1 MPYFSLELA
10 QNKNMIKQIIADWTE
25 KYRPSSLEDI
35 VLPQEA
41 RYLIEKYVNE
51 DIIDNIFL
59 CSRPGQGKT
68 SLAKLLAY
76 NVFQADTLYVNASDE
91 NNVEVVRTKITGF
104 SRTKSSNGKFKIVI
118 LDEADGFANVQAQ
131 RILRAL
137 MEEVSE
143 NTRFIITANNK
154 NRIHD
159 AIRSRCKFIDI
170 TPPKSEVI
178 KRIVYI
184 LKSENVKIDA
194 EKELPKLKSLIERFY
209 PDIRS
214 IIKNIQSCVFDGVLK
229 LKDYSV
235 DSYFIKNVLNYVL
248 DNEPQGLRQYI
259 INNENMFNN
268 DYASLI
274 SDFYH
279 LIIDSELVDEE
290 LKPNWT
296 IIIADYLYK
305 FENIID
311 PEINAFACFYKL
323 MKKV

>member
-1 MPYFSLELA
+1 MLR
-10 QNKNMIKQIIADWTE
+10 QINSDWTE
-25 KYRPSSLEDI
+25 KYRPQTLEDI
-35 VLPQEA
+35 ILSVEA
-41 RYLIEKYVNE
+41 RNLIEKYINE
-51 DIIDNIFL
+51 EIIDNLFL

-76 NVFQADTLYVNASDE
+76 NIFECDTLYVNASDE

-104 SRTKSSNGKFKIVI
+104 ARTRSSNGKFKIVI

-159 AIRSRCKFIDI
+159 AIRSRCKMIDI
-170 TPPKSEVI
+170 TPPKEGVI
-178 KRIVYI
+178 RRILQV
-184 LKSENVKIDA
+184 LSKEGVEMDKA
-194 EKELPKLKSLIERFY
+194 VELPKLKNLIERFY

-214 IIKNIQSCVFDGVLK
+214 IIKNLQACVFNGVLK

-235 DSYFIKNVLNYVL
+235 DSMFIKNVLQYVL
-248 DNEPQGLRQYI
+248 DQDYTELRRYI
-259 INNENMFNN
+259 INNESMFNN
-268 DYASLI
+268 DYASMI

-279 LIIDSELVDEE
+279 LIIESDLVDESI
-290 LKPNWT
+290 KPNWT

-305 FENIID
+305 FEEIID
-311 PEINAFACFYKL
+311 PEINAFACLYKL
-323 MKKV
+323 MKSL

>member
-1 MPYFSLELA
+1 MLR
-10 QNKNMIKQIIADWTE
+10 QINSDWTE
-25 KYRPSSLEDI
+25 KYRPQTINDI
-35 VLPQEA
+35 VLSSEA
-41 RYLIEKYVNE
+41 RNLIEKYINE
-51 DIIDNIFL
+51 EIIDNLFL

-76 NVFQADTLYVNASDE
+76 NIFECDTLYVNASDE

-104 SRTKSSNGKFKIVI
+104 ARTRSSNGKFKIVI
-118 LDEADGFANVQAQ
+118 LDEADGFANAQAQ

-159 AIRSRCKFIDI
+159 AIRSRCKMIDI
-170 TPPKSEVI
+170 TPPKEGVI
-178 KRIVYI
+178 RRILQI
-184 LKSENVKIDA
+184 LSKEGVEMDKTI
-194 EKELPKLKSLIERFY
+194 ELPKLKNLIERFY

-214 IIKNIQSCVFDGVLK
+214 IIKNLQACVFNGVLK

-235 DSYFIKNVLNYVL
+235 DSMFIKNVLQYVL
-248 DNEPQGLRQYI
+248 DQDYTELRRYI
-259 INNENMFNN
+259 INNESMFNN
-268 DYASLI
+268 DYASMI

-279 LIIDSELVDEE
+279 LIIESDLVDESI
-290 LKPNWT
+290 KPNWT

-305 FENIID
+305 FEEIID
-311 PEINAFACFYKL
+311 PEINAFACLYKL
-323 MKKV
+323 MKSL

>member
-1 MPYFSLELA
+1 MSEHEHKESML
-10 QNKNMIKQIIADWTE
+10 NQIYSDWTE
-25 KYRPSSLEDI
+25 KYRPQTLDDI
-35 VLPQEA
+35 VLSEEA
-41 RYLIEKYVNE
+41 RTLIEKYINE

-76 NVFQADTLYVNASDE
+76 NIFQSDTLYVNASDE

-104 SRTKSSNGKFKIVI
+104 SRTMSSNGKFKIVI

-159 AIRSRCKFIDI
+159 AIRSRCKFVDI
-170 TPPKSEVI
+170 TPPKDGVI
-178 KRIVYI
+178 RRVFHI
-184 LKSENVKIDA
+184 LSNEQVKVNQA
-194 EKELPKLKSLIERFY
+194 VELPKLKALIERFY
-209 PDIRS
+209 PDMRS
-214 IIKNIQSCVFDGVLK
+214 IIKNLQSCVFDGVLK
-229 LKDYSV
+229 LKNYNV
-235 DSYFIKNVLNYVL
+235 DSYFIKQVLNLVL
-248 DNEPQGLRQYI
+248 EKNYTALRSYI
-259 INNENMFNN
+259 INNESLFNN
-268 DYASLI
+268 DYASMI

-279 LIIDSELVDEE
+279 LIIESDLVDDEV
-290 LKPNWT
+290 KPNWT

-305 FENIID
+305 FEKIID
-311 PEINAFACFYKL
+311 PEINAFACLYKL
-323 MKKV
+323 IKTLS

>member
-1 MPYFSLELA
+1 ML
-10 QNKNMIKQIIADWTE
+10 NQIYSDWTE
-25 KYRPSSLEDI
+25 KYRPQTLDDI
-35 VLPQEA
+35 VLSVEA
-41 RYLIEKYVNE
+41 RTLIEKYISE

-76 NVFQADTLYVNASDE
+76 NVFQCDTLYVNASDE

-104 SRTKSSNGKFKIVI
+104 SRTMSSNGKFKIVI
-118 LDEADGFANVQAQ
+118 LDEADGFANAQAQ

-159 AIRSRCKFIDI
+159 AIRSRCKLIDI
-170 TPPKSEVI
+170 TPPKDGVI
-178 KRIVYI
+178 RRVLHI
-184 LKSENVKIDA
+184 LANEQVKVNQSV
-194 EKELPKLKSLIERFY
+194 ELPKLKALIERFY
-209 PDIRS
+209 PDMRS
-214 IIKNIQSCVFDGVLK
+214 IIKNLQSCVFDGVLK
-229 LKDYSV
+229 LKDYNV
-235 DSYFIKNVLNYVL
+235 DSYFIKHVL
-248 DNEPQGLRQYI
+248 DLVLEKNHIALRSYI
-259 INNENMFNN
+259 INNESLFNN
-268 DYASLI
+268 DYASMI

-279 LIIDSELVDEE
+279 LIIESDLVDDE

-305 FENIID
+305 FEEIID
-311 PEINAFACFYKL
+311 PEINAFACFFKL
-323 MKKV
+323 MKSF

>member
-1 MPYFSLELA
+1 MLR
-10 QNKNMIKQIIADWTE
+10 QINSDWTE
-25 KYRPSSLEDI
+25 KYRPQTLEDI
-35 VLPQEA
+35 ILSVEA
-41 RYLIEKYVNE
+41 RTLIEKYIKE
-51 DIIDNIFL
+51 DIIDNLFL

-76 NVFQADTLYVNASDE
+76 NIFECDTLYVNASDE

-104 SRTKSSNGKFKIVI
+104 ARTRSSNGKFKIVI

-159 AIRSRCKFIDI
+159 AIRSRCKMVDI
-170 TPPKSEVI
+170 TPPMEGVI
-178 KRIVYI
+178 RRVLHI
-184 LKSENVKIDA
+184 LAHENITMDKQV
-194 EKELPKLKSLIERFY
+194 ELPKLRALIERFY

-214 IIKNIQSCVFDGVLK
+214 IIKNLQSCVFDGVLK
-229 LKDYSV
+229 LKDYNT
-235 DSYFIKNVLNYVL
+235 DSLFIKNVLNYVL
-248 DNEPQGLRQYI
+248 DKDYTELRKYI
-259 INNENMFNN
+259 INNESKFNN
-268 DYASLI
+268 DYASMVA
-274 SDFYH
+274 DFYH
-279 LIIDSELVDEE
+279 LIVDSDQVDDAI
-290 LKPNWT
+290 KPNWV

-305 FENIID
+305 FEEIID

-323 MKKV
+323 MKSF

>member
-1 MPYFSLELA
+1 
-10 QNKNMIKQIIADWTE
+10 MINQIMSDWTE
-25 KYRPSSLEDI
+25 KYRPKTIDDI
-35 VLPQEA
+35 ILNNEA
-41 RYLIEKYVNE
+41 RELIMKYISE

-76 NVFQADTLYVNASDE
+76 NIFQADTLYVNASDE

-137 MEEVSE
+137 MEEVSD
-143 NTRFIITANNK
+143 NTRFIITANHK

-170 TPPKSEVI
+170 TPPKDGVIRRILHILGTEKIKINKEV
-178 KRIVYI
+178 
-184 LKSENVKIDA
+184 
-194 EKELPKLKSLIERFY
+194 ELPKLKGLIERFY
-209 PDIRS
+209 PDVRS
-214 IIKNIQSCVFDGVLK
+214 IIKNLQSCVFDGVLK
-229 LKDYSV
+229 LKDYNT
-235 DSYFIKNVLNYVL
+235 DSYFIKKILNLVL
-248 DNEPQGLRQYI
+248 DKDYNELRNYI
-259 INNENMFNN
+259 INNESSFND
-268 DYASLI
+268 DYANLI

-279 LIIDSELVDEE
+279 LIIDSDLIDDE

-323 MKKV
+323 IKTL

>member
-1 MPYFSLELA
+1 MLR
-10 QNKNMIKQIIADWTE
+10 QINSDWTE
-25 KYRPSSLEDI
+25 KYRPQTIDDI
-35 VLPQEA
+35 VLSSEA
-41 RYLIEKYVNE
+41 RNLIEKYINE
-51 DIIDNIFL
+51 EIIDNLFL

-76 NVFQADTLYVNASDE
+76 NIFECDTLYVNASDE

-104 SRTKSSNGKFKIVI
+104 ARTRSSNGKFKIVI
-118 LDEADGFANVQAQ
+118 LDEADGFANAQAQ

-159 AIRSRCKFIDI
+159 AIRSRCKMIDI
-170 TPPKSEVI
+170 TPPKEGVI
-178 KRIVYI
+178 RRILQI
-184 LKSENVKIDA
+184 LSKEGVEMDKA
-194 EKELPKLKSLIERFY
+194 VELPKLKNLIERFY

-214 IIKNIQSCVFDGVLK
+214 IIKNLQACVFNGVLK

-235 DSYFIKNVLNYVL
+235 DSMFIKNVLQYVL
-248 DNEPQGLRQYI
+248 DQDYTELRRYI
-259 INNENMFNN
+259 INNESMFNN
-268 DYASLI
+268 DYASMI

-279 LIIDSELVDEE
+279 LIIESDLVDESI
-290 LKPNWT
+290 KPNWT

-305 FENIID
+305 FEEIID
-311 PEINAFACFYKL
+311 PEINAFACLYKL
-323 MKKV
+323 MKSL

>member
-1 MPYFSLELA
+1 MLR
-10 QNKNMIKQIIADWTE
+10 QINSDWTE
-25 KYRPSSLEDI
+25 KYRPQTLEDI
-35 VLPQEA
+35 ILSVEA
-41 RYLIEKYVNE
+41 RTLIEKYIKE
-51 DIIDNIFL
+51 DIIDNLFL

-76 NVFQADTLYVNASDE
+76 NIFECDTLYVNASDE

-104 SRTKSSNGKFKIVI
+104 ARTRSSNGKFKIVI

-159 AIRSRCKFIDI
+159 AIRSRCKMVDI
-170 TPPKSEVI
+170 TPPMEGVI
-178 KRIVYI
+178 RRVLHI
-184 LKSENVKIDA
+184 LAHENITMDKQV
-194 EKELPKLKSLIERFY
+194 ELPKLRALIERFY

-214 IIKNIQSCVFDGVLK
+214 IIKNLQSCVFDGVLK
-229 LKDYSV
+229 LKDYNT
-235 DSYFIKNVLNYVL
+235 DSLFIKNVLNYVL
-248 DNEPQGLRQYI
+248 DKDYTELRKYI
-259 INNENMFNN
+259 INNESKFNN
-268 DYASLI
+268 DYASMVA
-274 SDFYH
+274 DFYH
-279 LIIDSELVDEE
+279 LIVDSDQVDEAI
-290 LKPNWT
+290 KPNWV

-305 FENIID
+305 FEEIID

-323 MKKV
+323 MKSF

>member
-1 MPYFSLELA
+1 ML
-10 QNKNMIKQIIADWTE
+10 NKITSDWTE
-25 KYRPSSLEDI
+25 KYRPTSLDDI
-35 VLPQEA
+35 VLPKES
-41 RYLIEKYVNE
+41 RELIEKYVNE
-51 DIIDNIFL
+51 NIIDNIFL

-76 NVFQADTLYVNASDE
+76 NIFQSDTLYVNASDE

-118 LDEADGFANVQAQ
+118 LDEADGFANIQAQ

-143 NTRFIITANNK
+143 NTRFIITANHK

-170 TPPKSEVI
+170 TPPKDGVV
-178 KRIVYI
+178 KRIIQI
-184 LKSENVKIDA
+184 LKAEHIKIDA
-194 EKELPKLKSLIERFY
+194 ERELPKLKSLIERLY
-209 PDIRS
+209 PDMRS
-214 IIKNIQSCVFDGVLK
+214 IIKNLQSCVFGDELK

-235 DSYFIKNVLNYVL
+235 DSYFIKNVLHYVL
-248 DNEPQGLRQYI
+248 DKNYQELRQYI
-259 INNENMFNN
+259 INNENLFNN
-268 DYASLI
+268 DYANLI

-279 LIIDSELVDEE
+279 LIVDSELVDEE

-296 IIIADYLYK
+296 ITIADYLYK

-323 MKKV
+323 MKSF

>member
-1 MPYFSLELA
+1 ML
-10 QNKNMIKQIIADWTE
+10 NKINTDWTE
-25 KYRPSSLEDI
+25 KYRPKTLDDI
-35 VLPQEA
+35 VLSTEA
-41 RYLIEKYVNE
+41 RELIDKYVSE

-76 NVFQADTLYVNASDE
+76 NVFQSDTLYVNASDE

-104 SRTKSSNGKFKIVI
+104 SRTRSSNGKFKIVI

-170 TPPKSEVI
+170 TPPKDGVVRRILHILQNEHI
-178 KRIVYI
+178 KM
-184 LKSENVKIDA
+184 DQQT
-194 EKELPKLKSLIERFY
+194 ELPKLKTLIERFY
-209 PDIRS
+209 PDMRS
-214 IIKNIQSCVFDGVLK
+214 IIKNLQSCVFDGVLK
-229 LKDYSV
+229 LKDYKI
-235 DSYFIKNVLNYVL
+235 DSYFIKNILQYVL
-248 DNEPQGLRQYI
+248 DKDYLELRRYI
-259 INNENMFNN
+259 INNESLFNN

-290 LKPNWT
+290 IKPNWT
-296 IIIADYLYK
+296 ITIADYLYK

-311 PEINAFACFYKL
+311 PEINAFACLYKL
-323 MKKV
+323 MKSF

>member
-1 MPYFSLELA
+1 ML
-10 QNKNMIKQIIADWTE
+10 NQINSDWTE
-25 KYRPSSLEDI
+25 RYRPQTLDDI
-35 VLPQEA
+35 VLSNEA
-41 RYLIEKYVNE
+41 RNLIEKYISE

-76 NVFQADTLYVNASDE
+76 NIFQCDTLYVNASDE

-104 SRTKSSNGKFKIVI
+104 SRTMSSNGKFKIVI
-118 LDEADGFANVQAQ
+118 LDEADGFANAQAQ

-159 AIRSRCKFIDI
+159 AIRSRCKLIDI
-170 TPPKSEVI
+170 TPPKDGVI
-178 KRIVYI
+178 RRVLHI
-184 LKSENVKIDA
+184 LANEQVKVNQA
-194 EKELPKLKSLIERFY
+194 VELPKLKALIERFY
-209 PDIRS
+209 PDMRS
-214 IIKNIQSCVFDGVLK
+214 IIKNLQSCVFDGVLK
-229 LKDYSV
+229 LKDYNV
-235 DSYFIKNVLNYVL
+235 DSYFIKHVL
-248 DNEPQGLRQYI
+248 DLVLEKNHIALRSYI
-259 INNENMFNN
+259 INNESLFNN
-268 DYASLI
+268 DYASMI

-279 LIIDSELVDEE
+279 LIIESDLVDDD

-305 FENIID
+305 FEEIID
-311 PEINAFACFYKL
+311 PEINAFACLYKL
-323 MKKV
+323 IKTL